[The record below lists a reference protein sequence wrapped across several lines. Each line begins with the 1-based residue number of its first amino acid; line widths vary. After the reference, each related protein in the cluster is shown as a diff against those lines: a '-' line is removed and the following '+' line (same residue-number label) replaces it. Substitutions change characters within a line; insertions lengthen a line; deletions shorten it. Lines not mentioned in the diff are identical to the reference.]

1 MQKCLIDVSL
11 QLLSASETEPIVLFT
26 FTGWI
31 VLMIDDSS
39 Y

>member
-26 FTGWI
+26 FTGWT
-31 VLMIDDSS
+31 VMIDDSS